1 MRSPAWTLYP
11 HFRIAQLA
19 TSVISLILSISIV
32 GAAAHVHHVYMSQR
46 FSNAWW
52 LPLWPDHFDNN
63 GTNALIASAVAVIV
77 LNALYVVASILPK
90 VREVHCGLSTRQAK
104 N

>member
-19 TSVISLILSISIV
+19 ASVVSLILSISIV
-32 GAAAHVHHVYMSQR
+32 GAAAHLHHVYMSHR

-63 GTNALIASAVAVIV
+63 GTIALIASAVNVIV
-77 LNALYVVASILPK
+77 LNGVYIAVSILPK
-90 VREVHCGLSTRQAK
+90 VREVHYGLSTRK
-104 N
+104 THD